1 MKSNRSVTR
10 LNFQKKSKYAK
21 FQSRFSYLRGSRFS
35 QTPGSEDSGENILPQ
50 YQLVETSEHIKVW
63 FLVFFGLTLIWLA
76 FFFNTPSEL
85 WAGSIKILTSPANL
99 LTDYIELTNL
109 GSTFLN
115 AGMMTLL
122 SVAMI
127 KVAHSE
133 VTGVIVAAVFT
144 VTGFSFFGK
153 NLFNSVPIVL
163 GVILYSKISRVSF
176 KKNLPQAL
184 FGTALGPLVSEIA
197 FNLNILISLSLIL
210 GFLTGVFVGVIL
222 TPLSIHMRGFHL
234 GFNLYNLGFTA
245 GIIGTIFI
253 AIFRSE
259 GVDVLPV
266 SVLSS
271 GNNKP
276 LSSVLFVMFA
286 IMFLLGILCNN
297 RSFKGYKQILSM
309 AGKHGTDFVKSVG
322 FGVSLIN
329 MSILGLLM
337 TGYVLLMKGEINGP
351 VIGSIFTVFGFGA
364 AGKNL
369 KNVLPI
375 MFGVLLAII
384 SNIHEASST
393 IGILSAIFGT
403 TLAPIA
409 GYYGAGWG
417 TVAGFLHMA
426 IAMNIGYLHGGMN
439 LYNNGFSGGFV
450 AAALVPLIDNLLVL
464 RVNRANKVAKNR

>member
-1 MKSNRSVTR
+1 MD
-10 LNFQKKSKYAK
+10 A
-21 FQSRFSYLRGSRFS
+21 
-35 QTPGSEDSGENILPQ
+35 GENSLPQ
-50 YQLVETSEHIKVW
+50 FQPIETSEHIKVW
-63 FLVFFGLTLIWLA
+63 FLVFFGLMLILLA

-99 LTDYIELTNL
+99 LTDYIELTDL

-115 AGMMTLL
+115 AGLMTLL

-127 KVAHSE
+127 KKAHSE
-133 VTGVIVAAVFT
+133 VTGVIIAAVFT
-144 VTGFSFFGK
+144 ITGFSFFGK
-153 NLFNSVPIVL
+153 NLLNSVPIVL
-163 GVILYSKISRVSF
+163 GVMLYSRISRVSF
-176 KKNLPQAL
+176 KENLPQAL

-197 FNLNILISLSLIL
+197 FNLNMPILLALIL
-210 GFLTGVFVGVIL
+210 GFLAGVFVGVII
-222 TPLSIHMRGFHL
+222 TPLSIHLKSFHL

-245 GIIGTIFI
+245 GIIGTVFL
-253 AIFRSE
+253 AVFRSM
-259 GVDVLPV
+259 GVNVLPV

-271 GNNKP
+271 GNNTL
-276 LSSVLFVMFA
+276 LSSVLFAMFA
-286 IMFLLGILCNN
+286 AMLLLGLLCNN
-297 RSFKGYKQILSM
+297 RGFRGYKQILSM
-309 AGKHGTDFVKSVG
+309 AGRHGTDFVESVG

-329 MSILGLLM
+329 MSVLGLLM

-384 SNIHEASST
+384 LNIHEASST
-393 IGILSAIFGT
+393 IGIISAIFGT

-417 TVAGFLHMA
+417 AVAGFLHMA

-450 AAALVPLIDNLLVL
+450 AAALVPLIDNLWVL
-464 RVNRANKVAKNR
+464 RTNRASKVDENP